1 MKKAVKPAGKIK
13 QSHLPS
19 NNIKKK
25 ILSFFPE
32 HPYIY
37 SNKGN
42 SYLIHSI
49 NIKNG

>member
-1 MKKAVKPAGKIK
+1 MKKEAKDTSKIK
-13 QSHLPS
+13 KSPLPS

-49 NIKNG
+49 NVKNG